1 MNRRDF
7 LKNSALAAAGA
18 AAAASS
24 GVAVVG
30 YAADAAAGKL
40 TVLNDH
46 EAATILKMARQ
57 IFPHDQLAD
66 SAYQPT
72 VEDLDA
78 EAAKTPATA
87 KILRDGVAQ
96 LDGAGAKQF
105 VALSPDEQVA
115 ALKQIQDS
123 PFFQKVHSTELVSLY
138 NNHVVWKQFGYP
150 GASYPFGGYIHHG
163 FNDLNWLPDPPQS
176 ASPKPS

>member
-46 EAATILKMARQ
+46 EAATILKMA
-57 IFPHDQLAD
+57 
-66 SAYQPT
+66 
-72 VEDLDA
+72 
-78 EAAKTPATA
+78 
-87 KILRDGVAQ
+87 
-96 LDGAGAKQF
+96 
-105 VALSPDEQVA
+105 
-115 ALKQIQDS
+115 
-123 PFFQKVHSTELVSLY
+123 
-138 NNHVVWKQFGYP
+138 
-150 GASYPFGGYIHHG
+150 
-163 FNDLNWLPDPPQS
+163 
-176 ASPKPS
+176 